1 MRLTRATPRL
11 DDGHNHYEEEGD
23 NTLTNHN
30 SIWETDRNIRG
41 NKGSLLSIR
50 DCYYYSRKFLSVC
63 LELLIELLKYSH
75 WAGTIRR
82 IIA

>member
-1 MRLTRATPRL
+1 MRLTRATPKR
-11 DDGHNHYEEEGD
+11 DDGENDYEDVGD

-30 SIWETDRNIRG
+30 SIGENDRNIKD
-41 NKGSLLSIR
+41 NLLSIR